1 MKRPLPSL
9 LTAVLV
15 TVCLASPARAC
26 FDTYGFLQKQG
37 LAYPKGL
44 LALETS
50 GEYVARDLGEPGG
63 DAFSGA
69 ASVYYGLG
77 ERFSVQGS
85 LASAEKSREE
95 FRVDQWGVRGVCG
108 LVRADGRVTLHE
120 FLLFTVLRRR
130 IGRDAHRAVPVR
142 YSGLEPLASEVAL
155 VLSLLASARL
165 PDQAERAYNAGI
177 LLLAGIEP
185 PRVSTEAIELD
196 AVSQALDRLNQ
207 LAPLA
212 KPRLIKACSAVA
224 FIDGQTNWKAASC
237 LRTICAAL
245 DSPLPPQ
252 LLEAATAAPS

>member
-63 DAFSGA
+63 DAFAGA

-95 FRVDQWGVRGVCG
+95 FRVDQWGLRGVCG
-108 LVRADGRVTLHE
+108 LVRADGD
-120 FLLFTVLRRR
+120 
-130 IGRDAHRAVPVR
+130 G
-142 YSGLEPLASEVAL
+142 YC
-155 VLSLLASARL
+155 
-165 PDQAERAYNAGI
+165 
-177 LLLAGIEP
+177 
-185 PRVSTEAIELD
+185 LD
-196 AVSQALDRLNQ
+196 AVLEVSASTADGSSAYELS
-207 LAPLA
+207 APNIWYRDHLTVVFH
-212 KPRLIKACSAVA
+212 PV
-224 FIDGQTNWKAASC
+224 
-237 LRTICAAL
+237 AAL
-245 DSPLPPQ
+245 ASDGEFGMRGHGGLFYSVGGLAIVGLGSEYESAQ
-252 LLEAATAAPS
+252 SSAQFGRRLVRGAGATSLFVGAGIGSNLFLQNEVIKGWGVDGPDLGFALTLKYLMPRAGSR